1 MTWMPVSA
9 REALD
14 GPTADPEVVLWHFSH
29 PDWDEDV
36 RISTD
41 NADLIS
47 IEPFV
52 RGTRSA
58 WRADP
63 ATEPFL
69 HATTY
74 VEMPGD
80 RKAVPQAR
88 VAFEANVPEIVKELR
103 KITAMATVHFAVVVA
118 SAPDVVIKEFS
129 ELSLIS
135 AEYGEE
141 NGRLIVSI
149 AREQF
154 EQEVVPFVIVNKDRF
169 PGLWR

>member
-1 MTWMPVSA
+1 
-9 REALD
+9 
-14 GPTADPEVVLWHFSH
+14 
-29 PDWDEDV
+29 
-36 RISTD
+36 
-41 NADLIS
+41 
-47 IEPFV
+47 
-52 RGTRSA
+52 
-58 WRADP
+58 
-63 ATEPFL
+63 
-69 HATTY
+69 
-74 VEMPGD
+74 
-80 RKAVPQAR
+80 
-88 VAFEANVPEIVKELR
+88 
-103 KITAMATVHFAVVVA
+103 MATVHFAVVVA